1 MELNRYDGL
10 IYTIRKGDSIVGSL
24 QIITAVI
31 ILFLLVSIGVFIFS
45 FILNWGK
52 IYIIFWGL
60 VVVLCSHLLLY
71 CLAVYVEP
79 ANLPPLLSRYI
90 LVILNLL
97 EKLHF

>member
-1 MELNRYDGL
+1 M
-10 IYTIRKGDSIVGSL
+10 VGSL

-31 ILFLLVSIGVFIFS
+31 GLFLLVSIGVFIFS

-71 CLAVYVEP
+71 CLVVYVEP
-79 ANLPPLLSRYI
+79 NYLPPQLSRYI
-90 LVILNLL
+90 LGILNLL
-97 EKLHF
+97 EKLNLF